1 MNDIPLIKM
10 LPEKYQGWAIAI
22 LALAP
27 WVTRFYHAMTSG
39 SGIIGSIKA
48 VLYGTNT
55 PKTPEPKP

>member
-1 MNDIPLIKM
+1 M